1 MTRKIFNST
10 TFYKNAFDLQFN
22 KATEKTNV
30 SVTTVN
36 LPNEKEIPEKS
47 SGQTG
52 AKKFYIRYRYVV
64 ALLEFFLFFEINTYR
79 LNTSIS
85 MVTMVNHTAVNLFK
99 ESNISSDSCPMNL
112 SESASNLAIEPDGE
126 FNWSTVMQGYIL
138 GASFLGYVST
148 QMPGG
153 LLSDIFGAKF
163 VVVCGLLISSVAHIL
178 SPVAAHSSSYMM
190 IVMQFFRGVGQGLLP
205 AAHFVIASNWYPGTE
220 RGFLNSFAICGLA
233 VGAVVSG
240 FSTGSII
247 TAPGLGGWSSVY
259 YIYGG
264 LGLLLC
270 VCVQLFLYENPKVH
284 PNISEK
290 ERDYILQN
298 IGKDLTKK
306 RPPIPWKKIFTS
318 RPVYAMIFATFGQL
332 WASTQLLSVHP
343 IFLSTILH
351 FPVRANGFLTSFPF
365 IFQAIVTFT
374 ASYVSKWL
382 NARNYVSVDKVRKG
396 CNFIGCLGYSL
407 GILGVYFA
415 GCDRVLSNVFII
427 IAMSLIG
434 FPFAGCMIVSCDMSP
449 NFAGTLL
456 GISCTFGSI
465 ASFLFPILVGIMTKN
480 QTLEEWN
487 QIFIISIVLSMV
499 SGIVF
504 CLFGS
509 AEVQEWNSP
518 STSDNDNNNNN
529 EKKEKGETLKSI
541 EISKTLQK

>member
-1 MTRKIFNST
+1 MRKKLQKKQWKNQVAQNLIFDIRFLS
-10 TFYKNAFDLQFN
+10 
-22 KATEKTNV
+22 
-30 SVTTVN
+30 
-36 LPNEKEIPEKS
+36 NEYVQS
-47 SGQTG
+47 
-52 AKKFYIRYRYVV
+52 AK
-64 ALLEFFLFFEINTYR
+64 
-79 LNTSIS
+79 
-85 MVTMVNHTAVNLFK
+85 H
-99 ESNISSDSCPMNL
+99 
-112 SESASNLAIEPDGE
+112 LAIEPDGE
-126 FNWSTVMQGYIL
+126 FEWSTVMQ
-138 GASFLGYVST
+138 
-148 QMPGG
+148 
-153 LLSDIFGAKF
+153 
-163 VVVCGLLISSVAHIL
+163 VVCGLLISSISHIL
-178 SPVAAHSSSYMM
+178 SPAAAYSSSYLM
-190 IVMQFFRGVGQGLLP
+190 IVIQFFRGVGQGLLP
-205 AAHFVIASNWYPGTE
+205 AAHFVIASNWYPSTE

-233 VGAVVSG
+233 IGAVVSG

-247 TAPGLGGWSSVY
+247 TTPGLGGWPSVY

-298 IGKDLTKK
+298 IGKDLNKK

-318 RPVYAMIFATFGQL
+318 RPVYAMIIATFGQL

-374 ASYVSKWL
+374 ASYTSKWL

-396 CNFIGCLGYSL
+396 CNLIGCLGYSL

-449 NFAGTLL
+449 NFAGATLGHIL
-456 GISCTFGSI
+456 LFTGELI
-465 ASFLFPILVGIMTKN
+465 ASFHNLFLVGIMTKN

-487 QIFIISIVLSMV
+487 QIFIISIVLSIT

-504 CLFGS
+504 CFFGS
-509 AEVQEWNSP
+509 AEVQEWNEP
-518 STSDNDNNNNN
+518 STSDTDNSNSQNNNN
-529 EKKEKGETLKSI
+529 EKIEKGETLKSI
-541 EISKTLQK
+541 EISNRS